1 MSNNKD
7 KELEEEELEET
18 PVSGNNS
25 GKGEGC
31 LKVSGTSFVI
41 CVGMPY
47 AFTIGRKTVIG
58 IVEEV
63 NKRFLRVVV
72 STESGKVVL
81 DLRKV
86 SMISEVK

>member
-1 MSNNKD
+1 VSNNRD
-7 KELEEEELEET
+7 KELEELEET
-18 PVSGNNS
+18 EVVSGNNNT
-25 GKGEGC
+25 KGEGC
-31 LKVSGTSFVI
+31 LKVSGTSFTI
-41 CVGMPY
+41 CIGMPY
-47 AFTIGRKTVIG
+47 AFVIGRKTIIG

-86 SMISEVK
+86 SMISEVR

>member
-1 MSNNKD
+1 MSDRD
-7 KELEEEELEET
+7 KELEEVEET
-18 PVSGNNS
+18 DVVSGNNNT
-25 GKGEGC
+25 KGEGC

-41 CVGMPY
+41 CIGMPY

-58 IVEEV
+58 IVEEI
-63 NKRFLRVVV
+63 NKRFMRVVV
-72 STESGKVVL
+72 STENGKVVL

>member
-1 MSNNKD
+1 MSNNRD
-7 KELEEEELEET
+7 KELEELEET
-18 PVSGNNS
+18 VSSNNHS

-31 LKVSGTSFVI
+31 VKVSGTSFVI

>member
-1 MSNNKD
+1 MSNNRD
-7 KELEEEELEET
+7 KELEEVEET
-18 PVSGNNS
+18 DVVSGNNHN
-25 GKGEGC
+25 KGEGC

-41 CVGMPY
+41 CIGMPY
-47 AFTIGRKTVIG
+47 AFTIGRRTIIG

-72 STESGKVVL
+72 STENGKVVL